1 MVTATKT
8 RTIDGL
14 KWECSEAEGLWFCGD
29 FRIGRCDRRGR
40 RSEWELFEANSSVW
54 LAKTC
59 TELMEIAAR
68 RIQG

>member
-1 MVTATKT
+1 MATATKT
-8 RTIDGL
+8 RTIGGL
-14 KWECSEAEGLWFCGD
+14 RW
-29 FRIGRCDRRGR
+29 
-40 RSEWELFEANSSVW
+40 WELFEANSSVW